1 MNLKE
6 LARTLGLSQ
15 TTVSR
20 ALNGYPEVAEATRAR
35 VLEAARRYNYVPNAR
50 ARGLATG
57 RSMAIAHVLPIS
69 DSHELVNPVFT
80 DFIAGASEI
89 YLRHG
94 YDMVLK
100 LVADDEQER
109 TYREIAARGTA
120 DGIIV
125 HAPHTGDPRIALL
138 HELRLPFVVHGR
150 ASRGRDDDY
159 SWVDI
164 NNLRAFA
171 HATDF
176 LLDLGHRR
184 IGLINGLVSMDF
196 ARRREE
202 GFRQALG
209 ARGIAPDETLITSG
223 EMTESYGYRT
233 ARAFLERERPATA
246 ILCSSMIIAIGVRR
260 AIHELGLE
268 MGRDVSVITHDDELS
283 YLRNAGEVPM
293 FTATRSSVRMAGRLC
308 AEMLIESIANPDAP
322 PRHRLLDAALT
333 VGASTG
339 PAPAD

>member
-20 ALNGYPEVAEATRAR
+20 ALNGYPEVAEATRQR
-35 VLEAARRYNYVPNAR
+35 VLQAARRHNYVPNAR

-57 RSMAIAHVLPIS
+57 RTMAIAHVLPVS

-100 LVADDEQER
+100 LVADDDQER
-109 TYREIAARGTA
+109 AYREIAARGTA

-125 HAPHTGDPRIALL
+125 HAPHAGDPRIDLL
-138 HELRLPFVVHGR
+138 RELGLPFVVHGR
-150 ASRGRDDDY
+150 ASRGDDSDY
-159 SWVDI
+159 SWVDM

-171 HATDF
+171 HATGF

-184 IGLINGLVSMDF
+184 IGLINGLVAMDF

-202 GFRQALG
+202 GFRQALE
-209 ARGIAPDETLITSG
+209 ARGLAPDPALIASG
-223 EMTESYGYRT
+223 EMTESYGHAA
-233 ARAFLERERPATA
+233 ARAFLAGPAPATA
-246 ILCSSMIIAIGVRR
+246 LLCSSMIVAIGARR
-260 AIHELGLE
+260 AIHELGLQ

-283 YLRNAGEVPM
+283 YLPNGGEVPI
-293 FTATRSSVRMAGRLC
+293 FTATRSSVRTHGRLC
-308 AEMLIESIANPDAP
+308 AEMLIESIAHPEFG
-322 PRHRLLDAALT
+322 PRHRLLDAALV

-339 PAPAD
+339 PAPKP